1 MTFYLVILLMV
12 SLSLILII
20 SNSFAMSMNARIHQL
35 GIFSSVGASPG
46 QIRTCLI
53 QEAVMLSVVPI
64 LVGSIMGIALS
75 FGVFQAIEMI
85 AADIPG
91 RHEAGFRYHPM
102 VFVVTILSSFLTV
115 LGSAWIPA
123 GKLSKMPPSE
133 AIRNIYLF

>member
-102 VFVVTILSSFLTV
+102 VFVVTILSS
-115 LGSAWIPA
+115 S
-123 GKLSKMPPSE
+123 
-133 AIRNIYLF
+133 